1 MVMRV
6 IMRRNEV
13 TTVRTFRSYEKASQ
27 WFEEQERHHCGN
39 GGRLVNCST
48 SINLS
53 TGVSVKRHEWEN
65 GDRMELV
72 F

>member
-6 IMRRNEV
+6 LVRRNEV

-27 WFEEQERHHCGN
+27 WFDEQDSTCGN
-39 GGRLVNCST
+39 GSSLVDCCT

-65 GDRMELV
+65 GDRIEFVL
-72 F
+72 

>member
-1 MVMRV
+1 MAIRV
-6 IMRRNEV
+6 LVRRNEV
-13 TTVRTFRSYEKASQ
+13 TTVRTFRNYEKASQ
-27 WFEEQERHHCGN
+27 WFEEQESTCGN
-39 GGRLVNCST
+39 GSRLVNCST